1 MRRLRRARARIVIF
15 PVIAA
20 AALLAAAHASG
31 AAAPGGTAAPQPNTV
46 SSPPSGP
53 VEPPVTGGS
62 SPSASAAPSAP
73 VFSGSP
79 YPMGPKGWVFPLYPL
94 SRVAPHGWWSL
105 DQGVDLG
112 GSANQCGARLVE
124 LAVASGTIV
133 HEGLEGFGR
142 YAPVLLV
149 ESGPDAG
156 RYVYYGHAA
165 PALVPVGTKV
175 SAGQPIA
182 DVGCGRVGISDAP
195 HLELGILR
203 RRRRQPAGHA
213 FVRRDL
219 PRDAL
224 EPDVGLQGRDGRREG
239 ESRGEARGGAQGLGV
254 STPLSAPS
262 LRRADHLALWPVP
275 QEGWQSG

>member
-31 AAAPGGTAAPQPNTV
+31 AAAPGGTAAPEPNTV

-53 VEPPVTGGS
+53 VRPPATGGS
-62 SPSASAAPSAP
+62 SPSASTAPSAP

-94 SRVAPHGWWSL
+94 SRAAPHGWWSL

-112 GSANQCGARLVE
+112 GTANQCGARLVE

-195 HLELGILR
+195 HLELGILPDGAGNPLDMPSFGETSHETLSNLMSAYKAAMADAKAKAAAKRAVARKASAFPR
-203 RRRRQPAGHA
+203 R
-213 FVRRDL
+213 
-219 PRDAL
+219 
-224 EPDVGLQGRDGRREG
+224 
-239 ESRGEARGGAQGLGV
+239 
-254 STPLSAPS
+254 
-262 LRRADHLALWPVP
+262 
-275 QEGWQSG
+275 

>member
-1 MRRLRRARARIVIF
+1 MQSLRRATARIVISQL
-15 PVIAA
+15 VILAGALACAQGAGAMAA
-20 AALLAAAHASG
+20 
-31 AAAPGGTAAPQPNTV
+31 GGTAAPSAGTV
-46 SSPPSGP
+46 TSEPSGP
-53 VEPPVTGGS
+53 VKPAATGGS
-62 SPSASAAPSAP
+62 APTATSVPSAP
-73 VFSGSP
+73 VFSASP

-94 SRVAPHGWWSL
+94 ARAAPRAWWSL

-112 GSANQCGARLVE
+112 GNANQCGSRLVE

-156 RYVYYGHAA
+156 RYIYYGHAA

-195 HLELGILR
+195 HLELGIL
-203 RRRRQPAGHA
+203 PAGAKNPLDMPA
-213 FVRRDL
+213 FGETSHEALSNLVSAYKTAVADAKARAAAKRAAQRAAAHKAAAMPRR
-219 PRDAL
+219 
-224 EPDVGLQGRDGRREG
+224 
-239 ESRGEARGGAQGLGV
+239 
-254 STPLSAPS
+254 
-262 LRRADHLALWPVP
+262 
-275 QEGWQSG
+275 